1 MKVCY
6 MEDQANKADAQSIGI
21 TCISLIERLVTGALS
36 WWNNAPLL
44 SFPRPLRLIYSLLYN
59 MCH

>member
-1 MKVCY
+1 
-6 MEDQANKADAQSIGI
+6 MEDQANMADAQSIGI

-36 WWNNAPLL
+36 WWKQRSLTEFSAA
-44 SFPRPLRLIYSLLYN
+44 FEIDIYILLYN